1 MFKYTI
7 TVCFALY
14 DTQYTLI
21 ARSLEE
27 AEQEASIFVSESG
40 IDREYEYSAYYVSD
54 AFDDFTLDTFK
65 NHSQYLYFKSLF
77 AEGHFSPQHVVAAAC
92 RSHDHKYVLVSARH
106 WDGLMRSQSKVLGL
120 DNYDFPTGEQG
131 FIDQYGNYLSR
142 TEATDIVTQ
151 NKQALRTPICGR
163 SLYSENLY

>member
-1 MFKYTI
+1 MFKYTL
-7 TVCFALY
+7 TVCFAYY
-14 DTQYTLI
+14 DTQYPLI

-54 AFDDFTLDTFK
+54 AFDDFTFDTFK
-65 NHSQYLYFKSLF
+65 QHKQYEYFKELYARSQF
-77 AEGHFSPQHVVAAAC
+77 NPQHVVAAAC
-92 RSHDHKYVLVSARH
+92 RSHDHSIVLVSARH

-120 DNYDFPTGEQG
+120 DKHDFPIGEQG

-142 TEATDIVTQ
+142 EEAAFIVVQ
-151 NKQALRTPICGR
+151 NKQKLREPVRGEC
-163 SLYSENLY
+163 YSENLY